1 MPHCNGYIN
10 HSQSR
15 CQTCVPHVTCFPLLS
30 CPYLVFLFLSS
41 LVPSCV
47 WFSPHLFQFSS
58 LLPSILKPWFSPCLM
73 SGIECLPCFIKVN
86 VWNSPCLLAPCS
98 PLRERDRIPDPKTGR
113 SVSPPSFFFP
123 VFEKFFYFPVF
134 PCSRGDGSR
143 RPLHRPCPPRSAF
156 PRVFAGVLRACRGD
170 GIRWRHHPLSV
181 LARGQF
187 PSSRGPPRHQGT
199 MLEGGDPPVSGECQG
214 PSQNQ
219 PAVVRGSP
227 KPANAARGSSLPAG
241 KEYGKPNM
249 P

>member
-123 VFEKFFYFPVF
+123 VFLFSCFSLLP
-134 PCSRGDGSR
+134 R
-143 RPLHRPCPPRSAF
+143 RWKSPPTSSPLPTEIC
-156 PRVFAGVLRACRGD
+156 
-170 GIRWRHHPLSV
+170 LS
-181 LARGQF
+181 
-187 PSSRGPPRHQGT
+187 PSI
-199 MLEGGDPPVSGECQG
+199 
-214 PSQNQ
+214 
-219 PAVVRGSP
+219 
-227 KPANAARGSSLPAG
+227 RGSSAGLPRRRH
-241 KEYGKPNM
+241 
-249 P
+249 